1 VTQLLFDRVAWRTYR
16 GTMFRAARHVNGRLA
31 AAAVLLALAAL
42 IPGSAAAAGPPLPA
56 TTSPTLAEL
65 VGQRMLVSFHGTT
78 PDSALL
84 ARIKAGYV
92 GGVILFGSTITGAT
106 QLAHLTAKL
115 QAAATAAGR
124 PPLLVATDQEG
135 GLLRRL
141 TRGPSA

>member
-1 VTQLLFDRVAWRTYR
+1 YR
-16 GTMFRAARHVNGRLA
+16 RPSCRAAAPRNVGRP
-31 AAAVLLALAAL
+31 AAAVLLPPAEP
-42 IPGSAAAAGPPLPA
+42 IPGSAAAADPPLPG

-65 VGQRMLVSFHGTT
+65 VGERMLGSFHGTT

-92 GGVILFGSTITGAT
+92 GGVILFGSNITGAT